1 MPHIRSK
8 FNWYSLQIIERIFV
22 YLCLHCPCQP
32 PNKRPD
38 ILSKRPDSLCRF
50 LRYNRERTKTFTREC
65 RAFPPFTCT
74 RICLTQSRR
83 ASRIRAQQPRTLG
96 AMTPGRR
103 WINGPNKAR
112 NGPANRILLI
122 KVLPGKKWQR
132 GKEGAKVFSKK
143 LKFSTHFV
151 TSSAVNAGHEAPA
164 TYKRA

>member
-1 MPHIRSK
+1 VQGISSFHLYP
-8 FNWYSLQIIERIFV
+8 
-22 YLCLHCPCQP
+22 YLLNPEP
-32 PNKRPD
+32 PGVKH
-38 ILSKRPDSLCRF
+38 
-50 LRYNRERTKTFTREC
+50 REQAAHNLE
-65 RAFPPFTCT
+65 
-74 RICLTQSRR
+74 
-83 ASRIRAQQPRTLG
+83 

-122 KVLPGKKWQR
+122 KVLPGKNWQR

-143 LKFSTHFV
+143 IKFSTHFV